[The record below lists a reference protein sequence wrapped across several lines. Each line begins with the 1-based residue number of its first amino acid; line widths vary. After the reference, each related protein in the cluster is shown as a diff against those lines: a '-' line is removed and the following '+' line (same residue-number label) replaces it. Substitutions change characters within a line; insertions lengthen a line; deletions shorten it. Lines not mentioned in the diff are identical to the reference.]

1 MPPVAVQGR
10 SHPASISPCCIF
22 LLQKD
27 LRNQRL
33 SQSATVRC
41 RPADRFFLGLLVK
54 TRWADFVRGARKS
67 NFRPKEAGKAAHRSS
82 ARAEIEGAQRG
93 RLLGSPTP
101 PPKVA
106 AAPFLMP
113 WHQERTLNRAKSPV
127 DPHEPSQRPHAAAG
141 KKDAKTRVR
150 ARFFQRAERVERTRG
165 RDP

>member
-1 MPPVAVQGR
+1 MTGKGER
-10 SHPASISPCCIF
+10 GGGNMASRFSSTSIVVS
-22 LLQKD
+22 LA
-27 LRNQRL
+27 
-33 SQSATVRC
+33 QS
-41 RPADRFFLGLLVK
+41 
-54 TRWADFVRGARKS
+54 S

-141 KKDAKTRVR
+141 KKDAKTRMR

>member
-1 MPPVAVQGR
+1 MLKLSSSTCSPKSSNETSNALKLTQPPLSSVG
-10 SHPASISPCCIF
+10 SNSIVVTP
-22 LLQKD
+22 
-27 LRNQRL
+27 
-33 SQSATVRC
+33 V
-41 RPADRFFLGLLVK
+41 
-54 TRWADFVRGARKS
+54 RKS